1 MQSILIVD
9 DEEDIR
15 DALKM
20 VLERAGYEVRVASD
34 GNQAMEL
41 QRKEPAQ
48 LIITDII
55 MPEKDGVHT
64 IKDLRREFPAVR
76 IIAISGGGGVDPIAY
91 KPGAITT
98 TAYLAAASEVGADR
112 VFSKPF
118 DREDLIQAVQ
128 NLLGKLH

>member
-48 LIITDII
+48 LIITDLI

-64 IKDLRREFPAVR
+64 IKDLRREFPAV
-76 IIAISGGGGVDPIAY
+76 
-91 KPGAITT
+91 
-98 TAYLAAASEVGADR
+98 
-112 VFSKPF
+112 
-118 DREDLIQAVQ
+118 
-128 NLLGKLH
+128 